1 MKRAKIGKNL
11 LFPILIIPAMLAV
24 PKWSNAQIPIVSV
37 IKAVLKKVINAI
49 DLRIQQIQ
57 NKTIGLQNIQ
67 KELENEL
74 SKFKLDEIAGWVE
87 KQRQLYADY
96 YQELWQVKQIISG
109 YEKVKEII
117 RIQSNI
123 VSSYTKAYSL
133 FRQDKN
139 FSVAETD
146 YMDKVY
152 SGILEES
159 LKNLD
164 QSLLVVNV
172 FTTQMDDAGRM
183 DMIDHAFI
191 GMEKNYDDLKDFN
204 NQNIQLSLQRAA
216 SLNET
221 NTIKKLYGLP

>member
-1 MKRAKIGKNL
+1 MKPAKTGKNL
-11 LFPILIIPAMLAV
+11 LLLILIIPAMLAV
-24 PKWSNAQIPIVSV
+24 PKRSRAQIPIVSV
-37 IKAVLKKVINAI
+37 ITAALKKVINAI

-74 SKFKLDEIAGWVE
+74 SKLKLDEIAGWVE

-109 YEKVKEII
+109 YEKVKQII
-117 RIQSNI
+117 RMQSAI
-123 VSSYTKAYSL
+123 VVSYKKAFSL
-133 FRQDKN
+133 FKRDKN

-152 SGILEES
+152 IGLLEES

-164 QSLLVVNV
+164 QLLLVVNV
-172 FTTQMDDAGRM
+172 FTTQMDDAERM
-183 DMIDHAFI
+183 DRIDHAFI
-191 GMEKNYDDLKDFN
+191 GMEKNLNDLKDFN

-216 SLNET
+216 SLNES
-221 NTIKKLYGLP
+221 NTVRKLYSLP

>member
-1 MKRAKIGKNL
+1 
-11 LFPILIIPAMLAV
+11 MLAV
-24 PKWSNAQIPIVSV
+24 PKRSTAQIPIVSV

-74 SKFKLDEIAGWVE
+74 SKLKLDEIAGWVE

-96 YQELWQVKQIISG
+96 YQELWQVKQIISE

-117 RIQSNI
+117 RMQSVI
-123 VSSYTKAYSL
+123 LASYKKASPL
-133 FRQDKN
+133 FKQDKN
-139 FSVAETD
+139 FSVTETD

-152 SGILEES
+152 KGILEES
-159 LKNLD
+159 VKNLD
-164 QSLLVVNV
+164 QLLLVVNV

-221 NTIKKLYGLP
+221 NTVRKLYSLP